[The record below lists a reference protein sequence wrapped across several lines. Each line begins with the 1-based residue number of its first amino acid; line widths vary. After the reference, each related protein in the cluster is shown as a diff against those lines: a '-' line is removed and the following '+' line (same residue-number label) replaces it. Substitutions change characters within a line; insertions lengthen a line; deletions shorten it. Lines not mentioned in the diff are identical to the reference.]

1 MLTAAVTKS
10 GDKAATQELF
20 VAAVDGKRAEA
31 TRLALLRGLDAG
43 LAALSSNGARFGM
56 VPSGATGRA
65 AMAAGSVPGADLQGR
80 AGARASTS
88 FALPQEPAELTKL
101 AAGTGEVA
109 ELAGRIVA
117 KVSWPGKPEPKV
129 APLSAA
135 EQTRY
140 TAGAEVYKTICIA
153 CHQPDGRGK
162 EHLAP
167 ALVGSKFALATP
179 VVPVRI
185 LLSGKEGN
193 VGLMPPLNALTDDQ
207 IAAVLTYIRRE
218 WGNTASAID
227 VGTVKEVRGV
237 TASHARPWTE
247 AELTRLMGPA
257 RPPAP

>member
-1 MLTAAVTKS
+1 
-10 GDKAATQELF
+10 
-20 VAAVDGKRAEA
+20 
-31 TRLALLRGLDAG
+31 
-43 LAALSSNGARFGM
+43 
-56 VPSGATGRA
+56 
-65 AMAAGSVPGADLQGR
+65 VPGADLQGR
-80 AGARASTS
+80 AGARASAT
-88 FALPQEPAELTKL
+88 FALPQEPVELTRL
-101 AAGTGEVA
+101 AAGTGETAV
-109 ELAGRIVA
+109 LAGRIVA

-129 APLSAA
+129 APLTAA

-140 TAGAEVYKTICIA
+140 TAGAEVYKTICVA

-162 EHLAP
+162 DHVAP

-179 VVPVRI
+179 TVPVRI

-218 WGNTASAID
+218 WSNTASAVD
-227 VGTVKEVRGV
+227 VGTVKEVRSL

-247 AELTRLMGPA
+247 AELTRLMTLPG